1 MTGPLYLAW
10 HYLLHH
16 RVKTSILLASITL
29 ILFLPVGLR
38 VLVDQ
43 SSRQLLERAAAT
55 PLLVGAAGSPLELT
69 LNTLYFRAEV
79 PKPLE
84 HGEVSRVT
92 AGGLARAIPLHVRF
106 RARGH
111 PIVGTTLDYFPFRG
125 LRVAEGRQLAMLGE
139 CVVGFRAARSMA
151 VAPGDA
157 VISSPESAF
166 DLAGVYPLKMT
177 VVGVLAHT
185 DTPDDDAIFVD
196 LKTAWVIQGLGHG
209 HRDLTAGGGVLYR
222 EGNRVTAN
230 ASVVQYN
237 EITPENVDSFHF
249 HGDLA
254 RYPVTAVIA
263 VPPDVRSGTILQG
276 RYEEEGIG
284 SQIVRPDQVMRELL
298 ATVLTVRNF
307 VLAGTILVGTATLA
321 STFLVF
327 LLSLRLRRR
336 EAETLHKIGGSR
348 RAVAAVMGA
357 EVGAVLLA
365 GAGLAAGLTLL
376 VMRFG
381 SILVRTLI
389 RM

>member
-1 MTGPLYLAW
+1 
-10 HYLLHH
+10 
-16 RVKTSILLASITL
+16 
-29 ILFLPVGLR
+29 
-38 VLVDQ
+38 
-43 SSRQLLERAAAT
+43 LERAAAT

-69 LNTLYFRAEV
+69 LNSLYFRAEV
-79 PKPLE
+79 PEPLE
-84 HGEVSRVT
+84 YGEVSRV
-92 AGGLARAIPLHVRF
+92 AGGGLARAIPLHVRF

-125 LRVAEGRQLAMLGE
+125 LRIAEGRQLAMLGE
-139 CVVGFRAARSMA
+139 CVAGYRAARSLA
-151 VAPGDA
+151 VAAGDA

-177 VVGVLAHT
+177 VVGVLGHT

-209 HRDLTAGGGVLYR
+209 HGDLTAGAGVLSR
-222 EGNRVTAN
+222 EGNRVTAD
-230 ASVVQYN
+230 ASVLQYN

-263 VPPDVRSGTILQG
+263 IPSDVRSGTLLQG

-284 SQIVRPDQVMRELL
+284 SQIVRPEQVMRELL

-307 VLAGTILVGTATLA
+307 VLGGAVLVGTATLA
-321 STFLVF
+321 STCLVF

-348 RAVAAVMGA
+348 RAVATVMGA
-357 EVGAVLLA
+357 EVGVVLLA
-365 GAGLAAGLTLL
+365 GTGLATGLTLL
-376 VMRFG
+376 AMRFG